1 MSNASLSEGI
11 ENAARAAPK
20 PTPVKGLVI
29 VGALV
34 VVIGLFVALGYAL
47 RVAQLWAGFVFLL
60 FWGQEQFK
68 FEKLSACVLGA
79 LCGLGVAYAVQVL
92 PPALGPA
99 GLALIVGLIPVMM
112 YCAVM
117 GWLAVAINTTCWA
130 FLTIGTIPVIQAQV
144 DFPGSF
150 AALALGV
157 AYFAGLAWLAH
168 LFMQRAAAKTRA

>member
-1 MSNASLSEGI
+1 VSNAS
-11 ENAARAAPK
+11 PK
-20 PTPVKGLVI
+20 PTPVKGLLI

-34 VVIGLFVALGYAL
+34 VVIGLFLALGYAL
-47 RVAQLWAGFVFLL
+47 GVAQLWAGFVFLL
-60 FWGQEQFK
+60 FWGEQQFK

-79 LCGLGVAYAVQVL
+79 LSGLGVAYAAQLL

-99 GLALIVGLIPVMM
+99 GLAPILGLILVMM

-130 FLTIGTIPVIQAQV
+130 FLTIGMIPVIQAQV
-144 DFPGSF
+144 EFPGLF

-157 AYFAGLAWLAH
+157 IYFAGLAWLAQ
-168 LFMQRAAAKTRA
+168 LFMQRAAAKTNA